1 MKLRELCELCGFEY
15 DGKNTNKALERV
27 RKEYVVEK
35 NMLKRGDYVVVR
47 PLTEEEK
54 LTRKQITQFKPILK
68 DTLYVC
74 LSLSK
79 DNTIRCN
86 ADRFL
91 ERLQVVNEYY
101 RLFVYDTYS
110 TKKENFIKEQFN
122 TTDNRIVAM
131 KWSELNTFAKACD
144 PILKRTLK
152 DCFREM
158 EKDQHIYIKKHP
170 MGAIKT
176 KVEYDNN
183 KEYPITV
190 KSELSNE
197 QIETRMKLRVQKM
210 QSINENFTNWSK
222 VDFYTQRQIDNE
234 VSKEMGYDYFY
245 DEYELIINRDIVRD
259 IVVNNERL
267 NELRNSLNQET
278 IKKIFSSH
286 SNDLLDLSYAK
297 KKQGIDALIIP
308 NETPNE

>member
-1 MKLRELCELCGFEY
+1 MKLREICELCGFEY
-15 DGKNTNKALERV
+15 DGKHSDKALERV

-35 NMLKRGDYVVVR
+35 NMLKRGDYVIVR

-86 ADRFL
+86 ADKFL

-131 KWSELNTFAKACD
+131 KWSELNIFAKACD
-144 PILKRTLK
+144 PILKKALK

-158 EKDQHIYIKKHP
+158 EKDQYIYIKKHP
-170 MGAIKT
+170 IGAIKT
-176 KVEYDNN
+176 KVEYDNH
-183 KEYPITV
+183 KEYPTTV
-190 KSELSNE
+190 KAELSNE

-210 QSINENFTNWSK
+210 QSINKNFTNWSK
-222 VDFYTQRQIDNE
+222 VDFFTRKQIDNE

-245 DEYELIINRDIVRD
+245 DEYEIVINRDVIKD
-259 IVVNNERL
+259 IVINNEKL
-267 NELRNSLNQET
+267 NELRNSLSQET
-278 IKKIFSSH
+278 IKKIFSSQ
-286 SNDLLDLSYAK
+286 SNDLLELSYFE
-297 KKQGIDALIIP
+297 KKQGINALIVP
-308 NETPNE
+308 HSDSD